1 MRPLSA
7 GEIALA
13 RSVFGDA
20 IDYQRVR
27 IAISPTRR
35 AALTLGSRIFFP
47 KTAPCDFADASLNA
61 RAWFI
66 HEMTH
71 VLQFQDGRAR
81 TLWNWLKTAA
91 GGGYVGQRGYR
102 YRLPL
107 GDWRAYNLEQQA
119 TMVEHAY
126 VLREGGVC
134 AAPDGAD
141 LDHYAKCV
149 PFFPSPSGRRE
160 S

>member
-13 RSVFGDA
+13 RSVFGEA
-20 IDYQRVR
+20 IDYARVR
-27 IAISPTRR
+27 IAAFPARR
-35 AALTLGSRIFFP
+35 TALTLGSRILFP
-47 KTAPCDFADASLNA
+47 RTAPSDFADASLSA

-71 VLQFQDGRAR
+71 VLQFQQARGR
-81 TLWNWLKTAA
+81 TLMSWLKTAA
-91 GGGYVGQRGYR
+91 CGGYVERRGYG

-107 GDWRAYNLEQQA
+107 ADWRAYNLEQQA
-119 TMVEHAY
+119 SLVEHAY

-134 AAPDGAD
+134 PGAPAGLTLAD
-141 LDHYAKCV
+141 YDRCT
-149 PFFPSPSGRRE
+149 PFIGSRVKTL
-160 S
+160 